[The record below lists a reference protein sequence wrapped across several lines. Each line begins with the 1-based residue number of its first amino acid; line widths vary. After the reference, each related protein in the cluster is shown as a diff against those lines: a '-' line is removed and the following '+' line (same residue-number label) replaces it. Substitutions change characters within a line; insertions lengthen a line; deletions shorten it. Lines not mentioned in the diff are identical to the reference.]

1 MKLPSHS
8 VWMKAAGWVSLI
20 VLVLLC
26 GCGEAPKPRAAARPT
41 PPASVSERCGWPD
54 VKARTLRFKTS
65 DGVMLDGAIVG
76 SGPVGAVLIHEF
88 PGPMCG
94 WWPYAAYL
102 SRHGV
107 RALLFDLRCFGDSEC
122 KTGRGHAT
130 TDVAAA
136 MQTLRD
142 DGARSVAL
150 VGASMGGAIAVVAG
164 ARLHPAAVVDLS
176 GERDTSGLTPGIEA
190 NAGAAARDLTAPA
203 LFVVAR
209 EDQYVPISDMR
220 AVYSRA
226 ASRTKRLV
234 VLPAAAGHGWSVLL
248 GQATAWSPV
257 ARQVAAFIRDR
268 G

>member
-1 MKLPSHS
+1 MNLPSHS
-8 VWMKAAGWVSLI
+8 LGMKAAGCLGLI
-20 VLVLLC
+20 VAVLLG
-26 GCGEAPKPRAAARPT
+26 GCGEAPKPRVAATPT
-41 PPASVSERCGWPD
+41 PPASVSDRCGSPD

-107 RALLFDLRCFGDSEC
+107 RALLFDLRCFGESEC

-136 MQTLRD
+136 MRVLRD

-164 ARLHPAAVVDLS
+164 ARLDPAAVVDLS
-176 GERDTSGLTPGIEA
+176 GERDTSALTPGIAA
-190 NAGAAARDLTAPA
+190 NAGAAAHDLTAPA

-209 EDQYVPISDMR
+209 GDQYVPVGDMR
-220 AVYSRA
+220 AVYART

-234 VLPAAAGHGWSVLL
+234 VLPAEAGHGWSVLL
-248 GQATAWSPV
+248 GLATEWSPV
-257 ARQVAAFIRDR
+257 ARQAAAFIRDHR
-268 G
+268 